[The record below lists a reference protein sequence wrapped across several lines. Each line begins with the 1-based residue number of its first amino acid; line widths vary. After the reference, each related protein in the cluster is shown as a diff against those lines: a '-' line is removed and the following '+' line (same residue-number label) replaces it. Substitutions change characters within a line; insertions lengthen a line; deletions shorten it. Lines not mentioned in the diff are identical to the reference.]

1 MDFDLR
7 RQKIRNILR
16 DQALTEIQKK
26 EISYSFQYKDTQVS
40 NVIFDYGLVPEMFK
54 FHGVDVDAGLKW
66 PQMWVLFLM
75 PVGLHNDI
83 SLTSVSKS
91 C

>member
-1 MDFDLR
+1 M
-7 RQKIRNILR
+7 IL
-16 DQALTEIQKK
+16 
-26 EISYSFQYKDTQVS
+26 S
-40 NVIFDYGLVPEMFK
+40 VIFDYGLVPEMFK
-54 FHGVDVDAGLKW
+54 FHSVDVDAGLKR

-83 SLTSVSKS
+83 SLTSVSNS